1 MFVDEAGALW
11 LSNPWIVGFVLAG
24 LLAMVAWCHQ
34 WLETGRPPMPH
45 TTMLRNQS
53 RVMRTR
59 ALRTQGAPS
68 ASAVVPLVRF
78 TKDPRSIARARAAA
92 GLPRSA

>member
-11 LSNPWIVGFVLAG
+11 LSNPWIAGF
-24 LLAMVAWCHQ
+24 LLAAVLGLVAWCHQ

-45 TTMLRNQS
+45 TTILRNQS

-59 ALRTQGAPS
+59 ALRTRGAPS
-68 ASAVVPLVRF
+68 ASSVVPLVQF
-78 TKDPRSIARARAAA
+78 TKDPRAAARVRSAA

>member
-11 LSNPWIVGFVLAG
+11 LSNPWIVGF
-24 LLAMVAWCHQ
+24 LLAAVLGIVAWCHQ

-45 TTMLRNQS
+45 TTILHNQA

-59 ALRTQGAPS
+59 ALRTKGAPS
-68 ASAVVPLVRF
+68 ASSVLPLLHL
-78 TKDPRSIARARAAA
+78 TKDRQAAARARAAV

>member
-11 LSNPWIVGFVLAG
+11 LSNPWIAGF
-24 LLAMVAWCHQ
+24 LLAAVLGLVAWCHQ

-45 TTMLRNQS
+45 TTILRNQS

-59 ALRTQGAPS
+59 ALRTKGAPS
-68 ASAVVPLVRF
+68 ASSAVPLVQF
-78 TKDPRSIARARAAA
+78 TKDPRAAARARSAS
-92 GLPRSA
+92 LPRSA

>member
-11 LSNPWIVGFVLAG
+11 LSNPWIAGFLLAG
-24 LLAMVAWCHQ
+24 VIGMVAWCHQ

-45 TTMLRNQS
+45 TTILRSQS
-53 RVMRTR
+53 RVMRTP
-59 ALRTQGAPS
+59 ALRTRGAPS
-68 ASAVVPLVRF
+68 ASAVVPLVHF
-78 TKDPRSIARARAAA
+78 TKDPRSAARARSAA

>member
-11 LSNPWIVGFVLAG
+11 LSNPWIVGFVLAA
-24 LLAMVAWCHQ
+24 LLSLVAWCHQ

-45 TTMLRNQS
+45 TTILHNQA

-59 ALRTQGAPS
+59 ALRTRGALGTS
-68 ASAVVPLVRF
+68 SVVPLVQF
-78 TKDPRSIARARAAA
+78 TKDPRSAARARAAA
-92 GLPRSA
+92 GLRRSA